1 MISAAETA
9 HLGLRSGGNIYL
21 EGRLPLLSPNV
32 AQNLGLRNDQVV
44 QAKAQAQA
52 SGWALQ
58 LPGYLLELP
67 GELPP
72 GWRANLSEPLLL
84 RVQLL
89 ADGSVL
95 LRPIASETAS
105 PAAPALVPDRMQQ
118 LLHRPP
124 DPAALRQLLSPATLD
139 QILQGARQWAP
150 ELANSLQAW
159 MLQRPAMAQLSA
171 ARLQQLLL
179 QSGWMTEALLAQG
192 RGAGLLDLKNL
203 LRGLLRAGSAAS
215 GEVRGLL
222 EDALDDI
229 ESRQLHALEGGQ
241 GAKEWAISMVLPFV
255 DAYPVEVKFGWQR
268 APDEEGRR
276 FVIELH
282 TDSPVLGDLWL
293 YSQIT
298 DLSRVDLVM
307 WADREDVARKA
318 QARSASLADELD
330 SAGLQLGRLQIIHGR
345 RPASTQT
352 PWQAPDS
359 GSVVD
364 VST

>member
-9 HLGLRSGGNIYL
+9 HLGLRSGANIYL
-21 EGRLPLLSPNV
+21 EGRLPLVSATV

-67 GELPP
+67 GDLPP
-72 GWRANLSEPLLL
+72 GWRANLSEPLLF
-84 RVQLL
+84 RVQVLS
-89 ADGSVL
+89 DGSVM
-95 LRPIASETAS
+95 LRPLPSASAS
-105 PAAPALVPDRMQQ
+105 PAAPALVPDRLQQ
-118 LLHRPP
+118 LMHRPP

-139 QILQGARQWAP
+139 QLLQSARQLAP
-150 ELANSLQAW
+150 ELASNLQAW
-159 MLQRPAMAQLSA
+159 MLQRPAMAQLTA

-192 RGAGLLDLKNL
+192 RAAGLIDLKSM
-203 LRGLLRAGSAAS
+203 LRGLLRAGVNGQ
-215 GEVRGLL
+215 GEVKGLL
-222 EDALDDI
+222 QDALDDI
-229 ESRQLHALEGGQ
+229 ESRQLHASESSQSG
-241 GAKEWAISMVLPFV
+241 KEWAISMVLPFV
-255 DAYPVEVKFGWQR
+255 DAYPVEVKLAWQR
-268 APDEEGRR
+268 TEDDQGRR
-276 FVIELH
+276 FMIELH
-282 TDSPVLGDLWL
+282 TESPALGDLWL
-293 YSQIT
+293 QSQIT

-330 SAGLQLGRLQIIHGR
+330 SAGLQMGRLQIIHGR
-345 RPASTQT
+345 RPASTQSD
-352 PWQAPDS
+352 WHAPGS

>member
-9 HLGLRSGGNIYL
+9 HLGLRSGANIYL
-21 EGRLPLLSPNV
+21 EGRLPLISATV

-72 GWRANLSEPLLL
+72 GWRAKLSEPLLF
-84 RVQLL
+84 RVQVLP
-89 ADGSVL
+89 DGSVL
-95 LRPIASETAS
+95 LRPLASETAN
-105 PAAPALVPDRMQQ
+105 PAPAALVPDRLQQ
-118 LLHRPP
+118 LMHRPP
-124 DPAALRQLLSPATLD
+124 DAAALRQLLSPATLD
-139 QILQGARQWAP
+139 QLLQGARQWAP

-159 MLQRPAMAQLSA
+159 MLQRPAMAQLTA
-171 ARLQQLLL
+171 ARLQQLLM
-179 QSGWMTEALLAQG
+179 QGGWMTEALLAQG
-192 RGAGLLDLKNL
+192 RSAGLLDLKSL
-203 LRGLLRAGSAAS
+203 IRGLLRSGSSAQT
-215 GEVRGLL
+215 EVRGLL
-222 EDALDDI
+222 QDALDDM
-229 ESRQLHALEGGQ
+229 EARQLQASESGPGG
-241 GAKEWAISMVLPFV
+241 KEWAISMVLPFV
-255 DAYPVEVKFGWQR
+255 DAHPVEVKLGWHR
-268 APDEEGRR
+268 APDEESRR

-282 TDSPVLGDLWL
+282 TESPVLGDLWL
-293 YSQIT
+293 HSQIT
-298 DLSRVDLVM
+298 DFSRVDLVM

-330 SAGLQLGRLQIIHGR
+330 SAGLVLGRLQIIHGR
-345 RPASTQT
+345 RPARTDSG
-352 PWQAPDS
+352 WQAPDS